1 MTYVSDISKMKEV
14 YNDIV
19 HKSPYRMRRN
29 IVASL
34 NLWYYVLIIAAVF
47 LYGYYKTVVGC
58 ISLVLL
64 VVWAAMRLSCY
75 PPFIEP
81 CWKKVVV
88 DARDSYLA
96 VTMFA
101 KNRSV
106 SYMCAYCNIERMVY
120 NKEMRRLEIYGKFD
134 RLKQKGA
141 GKSIPKR
148 AEKVFVYESIQDFDE
163 LRKVVE
169 DKVDIQNR
177 SNTIYVLQERMDRFR
192 SMRSK

>member
-64 VVWAAMRLSCY
+64 VVWAAMRPSCY

-88 DARDSYLA
+88 DVRDSYLS
-96 VTMFA
+96 VTMFSR
-101 KNRSV
+101 NRSV
-106 SYMCAYCNIERMVY
+106 SYMCAYCNIERVAY

-141 GKSIPKR
+141 GEAIPKR
-148 AEKVFVYESIQDFDE
+148 AEKIFVYESIQDFDE

-177 SNTIYVLQERMDRFR
+177 SNTIYALQERMDRFR